1 MGHWNCEFCQKTIF
15 LKCEFLDKLRI
26 FAPVG
31 ISNFEGQYVNLT
43 ILSHSSCKVINPF
56 LQIPNNFTAAVKLPN
71 DFDQLGGESP
81 EDPASYDRYL
91 GTGAALLASLMSSL
105 YVVSSRYVSQ
115 RKFVEPIVIAFYSG
129 IIGLVIAVILGP
141 TVFDRYVTK

>member
-1 MGHWNCEFCQKTIF
+1 MNFVKNNIE
-15 LKCEFLDKLRI
+15 KCEFLDKFRI
-26 FAPVG
+26 FAPVF
-31 ISNFEGQYVNLT
+31 SNFEGQYVNLT

-141 TVFDRYVTK
+141 TVFDR